1 MRKKKAKLSLNYHAH
16 DELSLTKIKL
26 WQKRECHYNEIVKVI
41 EFTIY
46 KNNLQGDS
54 LVISIK
60 WMKDKYNLTLK
71 FNNLAIWIPFLKVGD
86 MLALPP

>member
-60 WMKDKYNLTLK
+60 WMKDMLEQISFNLWYYKLQRNT
-71 FNNLAIWIPFLKVGD
+71 GY
-86 MLALPP
+86 